1 MNHNSIQNKD
11 TWKCMSRSYSKRNFF
26 GTSVQGKKDTPS
38 FLDTSR
44 WPRTLLTEGTQGG
57 GRQAL
62 GAGGWQ
68 KSHRKDLSKYMTT
81 FLSVVQ
87 PTFVSS
93 SFWYVKIKSYICR
106 GNPFNSSINKKKS
119 KPVPTEA
126 DEGSSVEFISQT
138 WAAEVGETLHHH
150 QHPLSWLVVTTD
162 LEPPWWFA
170 EQEKVRQCGSG
181 TESRARALRADQ
193 GLYMRN

>member
-1 MNHNSIQNKD
+1 
-11 TWKCMSRSYSKRNFF
+11 
-26 GTSVQGKKDTPS
+26 
-38 FLDTSR
+38 
-44 WPRTLLTEGTQGG
+44 
-57 GRQAL
+57 
-62 GAGGWQ
+62 
-68 KSHRKDLSKYMTT
+68 MTI

-87 PTFVSS
+87 PTFASS
-93 SFWYVKIKSYICR
+93 SFWYIKIKSYICR

-162 LEPPWWFA
+162 LGPPWWFG
-170 EQEKVRQCGSG
+170 EHQSVLSRYIRWCRHLQYLVTSWSIIWSYEKMSGVLRRRPRVMFGITFLVLLLAALTLFTPKTNVR
-181 TESRARALRADQ
+181 EPKKRHF
-193 GLYMRN
+193 

>member
-1 MNHNSIQNKD
+1 
-11 TWKCMSRSYSKRNFF
+11 
-26 GTSVQGKKDTPS
+26 
-38 FLDTSR
+38 
-44 WPRTLLTEGTQGG
+44 
-57 GRQAL
+57 
-62 GAGGWQ
+62 
-68 KSHRKDLSKYMTT
+68 MTI

-87 PTFVSS
+87 PTFASS
-93 SFWYVKIKSYICR
+93 SFWYIKIKSYICR

-162 LEPPWWFA
+162 LEPPWWFGEHQSVLSRYIHWCRHLQYLVTSWSIIWSLKKCQVFLGDA
-170 EQEKVRQCGSG
+170 DMSLHISVSSKHSNDHSLYKNKVP
-181 TESRARALRADQ
+181 
-193 GLYMRN
+193 